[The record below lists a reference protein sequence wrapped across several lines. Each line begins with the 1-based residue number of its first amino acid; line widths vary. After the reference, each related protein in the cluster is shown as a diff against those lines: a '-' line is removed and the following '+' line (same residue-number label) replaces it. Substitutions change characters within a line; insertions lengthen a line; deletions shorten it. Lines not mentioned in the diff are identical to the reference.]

1 MQQQPVFVK
10 LIAAKVVKLLVR
22 VNSSVVVALVLLGHR
37 CCHSMHWLSATLERD
52 VAHVTP
58 VL

>member
-22 VNSSVVVALVLLGHR
+22 VSSSVVVALVLLGHR
-37 CCHSMHWLSATLERD
+37 CCHSMHWLSAKLEHD
-52 VAHVTP
+52 VARLIP